1 MTAPATVDSA
11 AKIAAIRSYFGRLTA
26 SDMAGV
32 LALFAP
38 GATVTSPYLGTLPAT
53 AFFASLDQA
62 SAQNRL
68 TVFDVLLGEK
78 GDSGAA
84 HFEYDWTLASGDRIV
99 FEGVDYLRFAA
110 AADADAGDGAGAGAG
125 VAGDGA
131 GNGPSAGNGAGET
144 RFTSLSIFYDTHPAR
159 EQVGDKYQRT

>member
-1 MTAPATVDSA
+1 MTAPAPAASADSA
-11 AKIAAIRSYFGRLTA
+11 AKVAAIRTYFERLTA

-99 FEGVDYLRFAA
+99 FEGVDYFRFAA
-110 AADADAGDGAGAGAG
+110 AADADAGDGAGAGD
-125 VAGDGA
+125 GD
-131 GNGPSAGNGAGET
+131 SSGET

>member
-1 MTAPATVDSA
+1 MTAPAAPAASDDSA
-11 AKIAAIRSYFGRLTA
+11 AKIAAIRTYFERLTA

-38 GATVTSPYLGTLPAT
+38 RAKVTSPYLGTLPAT

-99 FEGVDYLRFAA
+99 FEGVDYFRFAA
-110 AADADAGDGAGAGAG
+110 AADADAGDGAGAGT
-125 VAGDGA
+125 GDGDS
-131 GNGPSAGNGAGET
+131 NGGT

>member
-1 MTAPATVDSA
+1 MPALASATSFTSAASA
-11 AKIAAIRSYFGRLTA
+11 AKITAIRTYFERLTA

-62 SAQNRL
+62 SARNRL
-68 TVFDVLLGEK
+68 TVFDVLLGET

-84 HFEYDWTLASGDRIV
+84 HFKYDWTLASGDQIV
-99 FEGVDYLRFAA
+99 FEGVDYFRFVAPA
-110 AADADAGDGAGAGAG
+110 GVDAGG
-125 VAGDGA
+125 
-131 GNGPSAGNGAGET
+131 SAGEDEGAGET
-144 RFTSLSIFYDTHPAR
+144 RFASLSIFYDTHPAR
-159 EQVGDKYQRT
+159 EKVGDKYQRS

>member
-1 MTAPATVDSA
+1 MTAPAAPAASADSAVSA
-11 AKIAAIRSYFGRLTA
+11 AKVAAIRTYFERLTA

-99 FEGVDYLRFAA
+99 FEGVDYFRFAA
-110 AADADAGDGAGAGAG
+110 AADADAGDGAGAGT
-125 VAGDGA
+125 GDGDSS
-131 GNGPSAGNGAGET
+131 GGT

-159 EQVGDKYQRT
+159 EQVGDKYQRA

>member
-1 MTAPATVDSA
+1 MTAASPDSA
-11 AKIAAIRSYFGRLTA
+11 ASAAKVAAIRTYFERLTA

-53 AFFASLDQA
+53 AFFASLNQA

-99 FEGVDYLRFAA
+99 FEGVDYFRFAA
-110 AADADAGDGAGAGAG
+110 AAK
-125 VAGDGA
+125 
-131 GNGPSAGNGAGET
+131 T

-159 EQVGDKYQRT
+159 EQVGDKYQRA

>member
-1 MTAPATVDSA
+1 MTAPAPAASADSVVSA
-11 AKIAAIRSYFGRLTA
+11 AKVAAIRTYFERLTA

-99 FEGVDYLRFAA
+99 FEGVDYFRFAA
-110 AADADAGDGAGAGAG
+110 AADADAGDAAAK
-125 VAGDGA
+125 
-131 GNGPSAGNGAGET
+131 T

-159 EQVGDKYQRT
+159 EQVGDKYQRS

>member
-1 MTAPATVDSA
+1 MTAPAPDDSA
-11 AKIAAIRSYFGRLTA
+11 AKIAAIRTYFERLTA

-99 FEGVDYLRFAA
+99 FEGVDYFRFAA
-110 AADADAGDGAGAGAG
+110 AADADAGDGAGAGNGAD
-125 VAGDGA
+125 AGDGA
-131 GNGPSAGNGAGET
+131 GVGDGDSSGEI

-159 EQVGDKYQRT
+159 EQVGDKYQRS